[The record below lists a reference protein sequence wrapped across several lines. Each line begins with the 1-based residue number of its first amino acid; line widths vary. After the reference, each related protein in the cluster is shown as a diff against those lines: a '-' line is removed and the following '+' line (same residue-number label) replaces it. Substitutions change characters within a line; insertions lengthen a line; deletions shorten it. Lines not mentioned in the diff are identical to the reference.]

1 MSPAIPST
9 SPDGRRQWRLTG
21 RMVFVG
27 FVVFFG
33 IIITVNALML
43 TLALD
48 TMPGTTTDSSY
59 RASQRFNQDLAAAR
73 ERSARGW
80 QVDARVER
88 NPAGIAAMTVTVRE
102 PAGAPVER
110 IAVRARLMHPV
121 HRINDRTFDVTSS
134 GTGLYAGTTEGVVAG
149 AHDLV
154 IEVDRDG
161 EVLYRSR
168 NRVMLP

>member
-1 MSPAIPST
+1 
-9 SPDGRRQWRLTG
+9 
-21 RMVFVG
+21 MVFFG

-33 IIITVNALML
+33 IIIAVNGLML

-59 RASQRFNQDLAAAR
+59 RASQRFNSDLAAAR
-73 ERSARGW
+73 ERAARGW
-80 QVDARVER
+80 NVDARVER
-88 NPAGIAAMTVTVRE
+88 NPTGIAAMTVSVRE
-102 PAGAPVER
+102 PEGAPVER
-110 IAVRARLMHPV
+110 IAVKARLMHPA
-121 HRINDRTFDVTSS
+121 HRVNDRIFDVTRS

-154 IEVDRDG
+154 IEIDRDG

>member
-1 MSPAIPST
+1 MSPAIPSPT
-9 SPDGRRQWRLTG
+9 PAERREWRLTG
-21 RMVFVG
+21 RMVFAG

-33 IIITVNALML
+33 IIIAVNALML

-59 RASQRFNQDLAAAR
+59 RASQRFNRDLAAAR
-73 ERSARGW
+73 ERTARGW
-80 QVDARVER
+80 NVDARVER
-88 NPAGIAAMTVTVRE
+88 NPTGIAAMTVSVRE
-102 PAGAPVER
+102 SAGTPVEQIR
-110 IAVRARLMHPV
+110 VTARLMHPV
-121 HRINDRTFDVTSS
+121 HRVNDRVFDVSRS

-154 IEVDRDG
+154 IEIDRNG

-168 NRVMLP
+168 NRIVLP